1 MATVE
6 DIQHLVAQMEQSL
19 SAKFEEIDR
28 KHTILIQGLQQQFQQ
43 HEQRFIIL
51 EKASRPVTPVLQPQ
65 PVSSNVGPE
74 IRPKARGFQLS
85 LERYNRKPKE

>member
-1 MATVE
+1 MN
-6 DIQHLVAQMEQSL
+6 
-19 SAKFEEIDR
+19 
-28 KHTILIQGLQQQFQQ
+28 
-43 HEQRFIIL
+43 RFIIL

-85 LERYNRKPKE
+85 LERYNRKPKSDLTTWIAQLRKNVRFKTLLKKKLENGLKST